1 MKKRTRKPAR
11 YLDLY
16 AGRFSLKIQQF
27 WSHCISQWWDH
38 TWKTV
43 QWLRTHIALRTKLWM
58 FPELKDLPYLQRL
71 AKLHLWSLE
80 ESRNRANLIE
90 IFKMIKGFSSVS
102 WSHIFTRIESEVTR
116 GQNWKLMK
124 KGVRSDLHLHCFFL
138 TGWLIDGIV

>member
-1 MKKRTRKPAR
+1 
-11 YLDLY
+11 
-16 AGRFSLKIQQF
+16 
-27 WSHCISQWWDH
+27 
-38 TWKTV
+38 
-43 QWLRTHIALRTKLWM
+43 M

-116 GQNWKLMK
+116 GQN
-124 KGVRSDLHLHCFFL
+124 
-138 TGWLIDGIV
+138 